1 MQIETDSVV
10 GIDYTLKND
19 LGEILDSSEGQ
30 GPLYY
35 LHGHSSIV
43 EGLEDALSG
52 RRAGDSLEVTV
63 PPEKGYGAREAGL
76 VLQVTRDKL
85 PEDLDP
91 QPGVE
96 LAMEVEDG
104 VQVPVRI
111 HEVEQD
117 IVTLDANHEL
127 AGVTLHF
134 SVQICEVRRATAEE
148 LAHGHVHGPGGHH
161 H

>member
-10 GIDYTLKND
+10 GIDYTLKNQQ
-19 LGEILDSSEGQ
+19 GEILDSSEGH

-35 LHGHSSIV
+35 LHGHGNIV
-43 EGLEDALSG
+43 EGLEAALGG
-52 RRAGDSLEVTV
+52 RSAGDALEVTV
-63 PPEKGYGAREAGL
+63 PPEKGYGVREAGL
-76 VLQVTRDKL
+76 VLQVSRDKL
-85 PEDLDP
+85 PSDLDP
-91 QPGVE
+91 TPGVE

-104 VQVPVRI
+104 LQVPVRI
-111 HEVEQD
+111 HEVND
-117 IVTLDANHEL
+117 DVVTLDANHEL

-134 SVQICEVRRATAEE
+134 SVQVTEVRRATAEE